1 MDFRRAESYV
11 EGGGKNAE
19 GVRRASFAQLLCTA
33 EDKQQR
39 RRLARSSL
47 KSWEKKVAWYGAS
60 QGGEKNETTGESNPR
75 PFPSVS
81 TLLRAPPPPKN
92 EWKTRQPGWRWQK
105 LHASKNAERKRKIHT
120 RDPFLFFLPFPVS
133 TFNRGRVRAHTRRR
147 AIFFREPGIPFHGVE
162 IYSSA
167 QLLKSHPAPSWRG
180 WQPRVLPIHPFS
192 PLSLPCSRCSPAPA
206 GNSGAYFIYE
216 AGGRID
222 NLQRRYVNAASR
234 TRAVPLF
241 LPPWRRM
248 GGREMGMMEENRE
261 RTKGRGE
268 SFVGRRSFGKM
279 QRNRPDPGPPLRG
292 NASLFQPTLF

>member
-1 MDFRRAESYV
+1 MRARV
-11 EGGGKNAE
+11 
-19 GVRRASFAQLLCTA
+19 
-33 EDKQQR
+33 
-39 RRLARSSL
+39 
-47 KSWEKKVAWYGAS
+47 EKKTKQPENRIHA
-60 QGGEKNETTGESNPR
+60 
-75 PFPSVS
+75 PFHPPSVS

-147 AIFFREPGIPFHGVE
+147 AIFFREPGIPFHRVE

-216 AGGRID
+216 ADGRID